1 MDEVYVPST
10 WKRLAALTIDQLMI
24 LPFYL
29 PFAKKFFSVF
39 FTDDDVFLTL
49 VQLSVLFMVP
59 ALFEF
64 LFLVVM
70 QATPGKWI
78 MGLKVV
84 PNQNPYEELHWTQCV
99 MRPIAGRLSFF
110 FAWGIYA
117 LAFFRYDRTHLADW
131 MAETR
136 VIQFVPRVRRAKVR
150 WIVGLIFVLMYSYEG
165 LGYSSAVLNQ
175 IDWRN
180 HQVDL
185 RALADLGG
193 FADIQIDDFDEYD
206 F

>member
-10 WKRLAALTIDQLMI
+10 WKRLAALTIDQMMI

-39 FTDDDVFLTL
+39 FTDDDVYLSL
-49 VQLSVLFMVP
+49 VQLLVLFMVP

-84 PNQNPYEELHWTQCV
+84 PQENPFAELHWAQCV
-99 MRPIAGRLSFF
+99 MRPLAGRLSFF

-131 MAETR
+131 LAETR

-150 WIVGLIFVLMYSYEG
+150 WIWGLFFVLMYSYEG
-165 LGYSSAVLNQ
+165 LNYSSAVLNE
-175 IDWRN
+175 IDWGN

-185 RALADLGG
+185 RALVDVGG
-193 FADIQIDDFDEYD
+193 FADIQFEDFDDYD
-206 F
+206 L

>member
-39 FTDDDVFLTL
+39 FTDDDVYLSL
-49 VQLSVLFMVP
+49 VQLFVLFMVP

-84 PNQNPYEELHWTQCV
+84 PQENPYEELHWTQCV
-99 MRPIAGRLSFF
+99 MRPIASRLSFF

-136 VIQFVPRVRRAKVR
+136 VVQFVPRVRRARVR
-150 WIVGLIFVLMYSYEG
+150 WVLGLLFVLMYSYEG

-185 RALADLGG
+185 RALADIAG
-193 FADIQIDDFDEYD
+193 FADIQFDDFEEYD